1 MRKWKSE
8 LPDVILR
15 KRERGENETVDY
27 QETLDKIRRS
37 EKKKRK
43 IKDNEVGPITNWGEA

>member
-15 KRERGENETVDY
+15 KRERGENGTVDY
-27 QETLDKIRRS
+27 QETLDKIRR
-37 EKKKRK
+37 
-43 IKDNEVGPITNWGEA
+43 W